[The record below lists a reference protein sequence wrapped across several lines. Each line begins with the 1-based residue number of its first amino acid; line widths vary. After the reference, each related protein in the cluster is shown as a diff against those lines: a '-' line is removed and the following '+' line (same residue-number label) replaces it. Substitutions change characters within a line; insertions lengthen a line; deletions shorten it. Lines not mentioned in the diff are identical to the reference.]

1 MIGTAEGPAIL
12 YVPDRASWRAWLAAN
27 HQSVESVWLVQHRH
41 SNKKP
46 CVTYE
51 EVVLE
56 ALCFGWIDSKP
67 QKLDDERY
75 LLFVSRRKPR
85 SGWSASN
92 KRRLEILVR
101 DGLMMPAGL
110 HAVETARKNGSWSA
124 IDDAEAIIMPADLE
138 KALSENR
145 AAVVHFNAFPPSVK
159 RGIYTW
165 ISIAKTTATREKR
178 IRETVD
184 LAAKNIR
191 ANQWRPST

>member
-1 MIGTAEGPAIL
+1 MIGTTEGPAIL

-27 HQSVESVWLVQHRH
+27 HQSEESVWLVQH
-41 SNKKP
+41 SKANKQP
-46 CVTYE
+46 CVSYE
-51 EVVLE
+51 ETVLE

-67 QKLDDERY
+67 RKLDNERY
-75 LLFVSRRKPR
+75 LLLVSRRKPR

-110 HAVETARKNGSWSA
+110 QAVETARKNGSWSV
-124 IDDAEAIIMPADLE
+124 IDDAEAVIMPADLE

-145 AAVVHFNAFPPSVK
+145 AAAEHFNAFPPSAK

-165 ISIAKTTATREKR
+165 ISIAKTTETREKR
-178 IRETVD
+178 IRETVE
-184 LAAKNIR
+184 LASKNIR
-191 ANQWRPST
+191 ANQWRPKP